1 LQAVDRVLEIL
12 TTDKAWHSFDE
23 IAERANLPRQETTE
37 IIRFL
42 AMNEF
47 IFVDEPGKK
56 AKIKEKIDK
65 FLVQIRK
72 EEEQSAR
79 Q

>member
-1 LQAVDRVLEIL
+1 LQKIDRVLEIL
-12 TTDKAWHSFDE
+12 ATDKSWQGFDE
-23 IAERANLPRQETTE
+23 IAERANLLRQETTE

-47 IFVDEPGKK
+47 IFMDKRGKK
-56 AKIKEKIDK
+56 AKIKENIDR
-65 FLVQIRK
+65 FLVQIQK

-79 Q
+79 

>member
-1 LQAVDRVLEIL
+1 MQAVDRVLEIL

-65 FLVQIRK
+65 FLVQIKK
-72 EEEQSAR
+72 EEEQSAP

>member
-1 LQAVDRVLEIL
+1 LQAIDRVLEIL
-12 TTDKAWHSFDE
+12 ATDKAWHSVDE
-23 IAERANLPRQETTE
+23 IAERANLLRQETTE

-47 IFVDEPGKK
+47 IFLDERGKK

-65 FLVQIRK
+65 FLVQIQK
-72 EEEQSAR
+72 EEEQSAP